1 MTMGVNKRKYKI
13 NKMLRNILILMGIS
27 LVIPHGRHE
36 YNVAGASNSNSD
48 ENIANTIS
56 AMKHLLTTLFE
67 RYKRDM
73 KGLKSVVM
81 NSNSAVNQMEANYN
95 DLSIRLQNLETK
107 VNDILAL
114 EHNNVVQ
121 DDTIVER
128 SSGKV
133 PDTHLADERL
143 IKLEDLSRTY
153 AARTCY
159 ELKLKGVTKSGRYYI
174 DPDGNEL
181 DSAPPIEGEVLWLS
195 SNVYGYQ

>member
-1 MTMGVNKRKYKI
+1 
-13 NKMLRNILILMGIS
+13 MLRNILILMGIS
-27 LVIPHGRHE
+27 LVIPHARQE

-181 DSAPPIEGEVLWLS
+181 DSAQPIEGEVLCLS
-195 SNVYGYQ
+195 SNVYGYQYFSTKR

>member
-1 MTMGVNKRKYKI
+1 
-13 NKMLRNILILMGIS
+13 MLRNILILMGIS
-27 LVIPHGRHE
+27 LMIPHARQE
-36 YNVAGASNSNSD
+36 YNVAGASNTNSD

-133 PDTHLADERL
+133 PDTPLADERL

-181 DSAPPIEGEVLWLS
+181 DSAQPIEGEVLWLS

>member
-1 MTMGVNKRKYKI
+1 
-13 NKMLRNILILMGIS
+13 MLRNILILMGIS
-27 LVIPHGRHE
+27 LVIPHGRQE

-133 PDTHLADERL
+133 PDTPLADERL

-181 DSAPPIEGEVLWLS
+181 DSAQPIEGEVLCLS
-195 SNVYGYQ
+195 SNVYGYIIRIFSTKR

>member
-1 MTMGVNKRKYKI
+1 
-13 NKMLRNILILMGIS
+13 MLRNILIVMGIS
-27 LVIPHGRHE
+27 LAIPHARQE
-36 YNVAGASNSNSD
+36 YDLVGASNSNSD
-48 ENIANTIS
+48 NIASTIS

-73 KGLKSVVM
+73 KGLKSMVM
-81 NSNSAVNQMEANYN
+81 SSNAAVNQMEANYN
-95 DLSIRLQNLETK
+95 DLSLRLQNLETK
-107 VNDILAL
+107 VSDIIAL
-114 EHNNVVQ
+114 DNNVVQ

-133 PDTHLADERL
+133 PDTPLAEERL

-181 DSAPPIEGEVLWLS
+181 DSAPPIEG
-195 SNVYGYQ
+195 